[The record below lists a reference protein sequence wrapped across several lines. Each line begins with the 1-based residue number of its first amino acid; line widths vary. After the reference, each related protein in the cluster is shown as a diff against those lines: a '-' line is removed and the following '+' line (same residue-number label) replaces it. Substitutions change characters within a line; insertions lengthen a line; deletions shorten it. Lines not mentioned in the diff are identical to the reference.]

1 MSVPVDPIKLQLDAL
16 IDGWHA
22 DGLGR
27 GQLIR
32 NGDTYELYCDGEWLA
47 AGRLPDLW
55 EYASQLDSRA
65 RAQTPKAAS
74 PFNGAST
81 KKSRGRPPDPC
92 VAGRRKRLCQMAEQ
106 SQPATVRQLY
116 YLAETEELVP
126 KSDSGYRRVQHDL
139 LLLRRDGAVPYD
151 WISDN
156 TRWMR
161 KSRSYRGI
169 EHFLDL
175 TISTYR
181 RDLWARAAVH
191 VEIWCEKDAL
201 AGVIMEE
208 TDPYDVPL
216 LVARGC
222 SSETYLYDAAQAIA
236 AKNKAAYIYHFGD
249 HDPTGQVAAAHIE
262 RMLRSFA
269 PDADIYFKS
278 VAVTKEQITD
288 WKLPTRPTKRDGN
301 THARNFTG
309 DSCELDSIPPLK
321 LRALVRECIEQH
333 IDRELFAKL
342 KAAEKSEREAL
353 TMFAKQ
359 WRAA

>member
-65 RAQTPKAAS
+65 RAQTP
-74 PFNGAST
+74 
-81 KKSRGRPPDPC
+81 
-92 VAGRRKRLCQMAEQ
+92 
-106 SQPATVRQLY
+106 
-116 YLAETEELVP
+116 
-126 KSDSGYRRVQHDL
+126 
-139 LLLRRDGAVPYD
+139 
-151 WISDN
+151 
-156 TRWMR
+156 
-161 KSRSYRGI
+161 
-169 EHFLDL
+169 
-175 TISTYR
+175 
-181 RDLWARAAVH
+181 
-191 VEIWCEKDAL
+191 
-201 AGVIMEE
+201 EE